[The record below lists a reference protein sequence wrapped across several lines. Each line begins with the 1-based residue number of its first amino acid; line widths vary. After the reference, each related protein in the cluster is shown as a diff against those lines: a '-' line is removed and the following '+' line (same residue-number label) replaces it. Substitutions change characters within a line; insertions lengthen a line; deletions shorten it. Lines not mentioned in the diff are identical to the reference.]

1 MPVNGSDPVYPSDDG
16 AICPTCIGK
25 GLVPGNEDP
34 LSSCPQCH
42 ACGVVA
48 APGMDIRTE
57 ATRGFMRD
65 ILRYQLENEDLYAFT
80 LSPNAI
86 SPKEGALADA
96 LLSHAARLADRATD
110 ALIAELNK
118 KPKEVPNGNDDQ
130 G

>member
-1 MPVNGSDPVYPSDDG
+1 MPVNGSDPAYPG
-16 AICPTCIGK
+16 PTDADT
-25 GLVPGNEDP
+25 E
-34 LSSCPQCH
+34 
-42 ACGVVA
+42 

-65 ILRYQLENEDLYAFT
+65 ILRYQLENNDLYDLT
-80 LSPNAI
+80 LSNNAI
-86 SPKEGALADA
+86 SPKEEALADQ

-118 KPKEVPNGNDDQ
+118 PEETEG